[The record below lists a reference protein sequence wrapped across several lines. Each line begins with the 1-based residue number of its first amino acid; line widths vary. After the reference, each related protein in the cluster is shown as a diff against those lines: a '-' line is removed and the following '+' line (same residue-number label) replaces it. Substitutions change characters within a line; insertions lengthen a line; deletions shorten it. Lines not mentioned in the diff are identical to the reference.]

1 MQTTSYFFSNT
12 NYEESE
18 ELKRVYYKSK
28 KWAEENQTITY
39 LLKKPLSSDI
49 YGYDYED
56 GVILLI
62 PEHNIMFINLNSAME
77 EEFKLF
83 CTDVLDDV
91 SYLSTRYDYI
101 KRLGRLREWKDKY
114 FVKLSFNEMMDSEF
128 DHMLENNSKTEYNEK
143 RNVDLLI
150 SLITEN
156 INDIKRI
163 GMEDPSTRLEK
174 IKQNIILFDGDQ
186 TKFIHEETGRKVTRI
201 QGLAGTGKTELLLH
215 KLRKLYIEDSDTKI
229 VFTCHNRVLEDT
241 LKKRTPEFFDFMKV
255 DEQIKWEERLWVMR
269 SWGSGRDRNSGVYS
283 YICNHYSIPYKSFTF
298 GTSFN
303 TICKEALQDL
313 ENIDVDEFK
322 PCFDYLLIDESQDFG
337 EEFFELCE
345 KVTSKKIYIAGDIFQ
360 NVFDMNILQNVKPDY
375 ILNKCYRTDSRTL
388 MFAHALGMGLFRDIP
403 LRWLS
408 DEEWNACGYNIY
420 KESGIDKT
428 IYTLSRELVRRFE
441 DVEIENDSVDLLVP
455 SDFSVQGYIDKIV
468 QSIDLIIEEFPD
480 VKPDDIGIIFE
491 QNQKN
496 LTLSK
501 HLAVEV
507 MGKYDWEINFA
518 YDNKEKIENTLFI
531 SNNNHVKGLEF
542 PFVICF
548 TTSNLSEDIR
558 KRNMFYM
565 MLTRSFIK
573 SVLILPNDNLEEF
586 EKLKNGLNKINSL
599 RRLTVREPSDKEK
612 EKINEQIINLEAREK
627 TFDDVLESIFKNFD
641 YTERERKILAHAI
654 FKNFEN
660 SYLDNEDRI
669 KKFIIDNEDI
679 YLKDDDS
686 ESI

>member
-1 MQTTSYFFSNT
+1 MQNTSYFFSDIN
-12 NYEESE
+12 ESE
-18 ELKRVYYKSK
+18 NDKFKKIYYESQ
-28 KWAEENQTITY
+28 KWAEKNQIITY

-49 YGYDYED
+49 YGYDYEE

-62 PEHNIMFINLNSAME
+62 PEHNIIFINLNNDKNEGFELYYM
-77 EEFKLF
+77 
-83 CTDVLDDV
+83 DVLDDV

-101 KRLGRLREWKDKY
+101 KRLGRPREWKDKY
-114 FVKLSFNEMMDSEF
+114 FVDYSFDYILDLGF
-128 DHMLENNSKTEYNEK
+128 DDILEQNLKTDYNEK

-156 INDIKRI
+156 INDIERI

-186 TKFIHEETGRKVTRI
+186 TKFIHEDTGRKVTRI

-215 KLRKLYIEDSDTKI
+215 KLRKLYIEDSDTRI

-269 SWGSGRDRNSGVYS
+269 SWGSARDKNSGVYS
-283 YICNHYSIPYKSFTF
+283 YICNHYNIPYKPFTF
-298 GTSFN
+298 GVSFN
-303 TICKEALQDL
+303 TICKEALQAL
-313 ENIDVDEFK
+313 EVIEADKFK

-337 EEFFELCE
+337 EDFFKLCE

-408 DEEWNACGYNIY
+408 DEEWSACGYNI
-420 KESGIDKT
+420 DKDISKDRT
-428 IYTLSRELVRRFE
+428 MYILSRESVRRFE
-441 DVEIENDSVDLLVP
+441 DVELENRSVELLSPISFSIE
-455 SDFSVQGYIDKIV
+455 GYIETIV
-468 QSIDLIIEEFPD
+468 QSIDKIIEEFPD
-480 VKPDDIGIIFE
+480 VKSDDIGVIFE
-491 QNQKN
+491 QNQSNMK
-496 LTLSK
+496 LSK
-501 HLAVEV
+501 HLAAKIMER
-507 MGKYDWEINFA
+507 YEWEINFA
-518 YDNKEKIENTLFI
+518 YDNREKIENTLFI

-542 PFVICF
+542 PFIICF
-548 TTSNLSEDIR
+548 STANLGEDIR
-558 KRNMFYM
+558 KRNIFYM

-573 SVLILPNDNLEEF
+573 SILILPNESIKEIDELRIGLNEINVS
-586 EKLKNGLNKINSL
+586 EKLIIK
-599 RRLTVREPSDKEK
+599 EPSTEEK
-612 EKINEQIINLEAREK
+612 EKINEQIINLDAREK
-627 TFDDVLESIFKNFD
+627 TFDEVLELIFKDFD
-641 YTERERKILAHAI
+641 YTDKERKVLAHAI

-660 SYLDNEDRI
+660 SYLDNEARI
-669 KKFIIDNEDI
+669 KKFIMDNEDI
-679 YLKDDDS
+679 YLRDDEIED
-686 ESI
+686 I